1 MVDKSPN
8 LFDVDGINIYMTYDD
23 AVDVFENQDI
33 VDGSPLIEDPDVY
46 PLVAEGFFGS
56 DGVWYF
62 HKTYSDGVDYT
73 LEYDEF
79 INAVHETK

>member
-1 MVDKSPN
+1 MVDKRPN

-33 VDGSPLIEDPDVY
+33 VDGSPLVDDSDVY

-62 HKTYSDGVDYT
+62 HKIHSASV
-73 LEYDEF
+73 EYKLGYEEF
-79 INAVHETK
+79 IDAVHETK